1 MGNMGTNYR
10 GKKEEVRA
18 LNAFI
23 NLTRAS
29 ESLIALQ
36 GRRLSEAGIT
46 VSQWGTLEALYHLGS
61 MSQTELGKKLLKSG
75 GNITM
80 VVNNLEKR
88 ALVQRKRDKEDRRF
102 LEIHLTA
109 KGTRL
114 VERVLPQHVA
124 GIVDD
129 FGRLTAD
136 ELEELR
142 RMCRKLGKAPE
153 TD

>member
-1 MGNMGTNYR
+1 MGSHYR
-10 GKKEEVRA
+10 GNKEEVRA

-36 GRRLSEAGIT
+36 ARRLSAAELT
-46 VSQWGTLEALYHLGS
+46 VTQWGALEALYHIGA

-75 GNITM
+75 GNITL

-88 ALVQRKRDKEDRRF
+88 ALVQRKRDKGDRRI
-102 LEIHLTA
+102 LEIRLTA
-109 KGTRL
+109 KGARL
-114 VERVLPQHVA
+114 VERVLPRHVA

-129 FGRLTAD
+129 LNRLNAG
-136 ELEELR
+136 ELDELR
-142 RMCRKLGKAPE
+142 RLCRTLGKTIE
-153 TD
+153 NE

>member
-1 MGNMGTNYR
+1 MGSHYR
-10 GKKEEVRA
+10 GKNEEIRA

-36 GRRLSEAGIT
+36 GRRLSEEGLT
-46 VSQWGTLEALYHLGS
+46 VSQWGTLEVLYHLGA
-61 MSQTELGKKLLKSG
+61 MCQKDLGKKLLKSG

-88 ALVQRKRDKEDRRF
+88 ALVNRKRDKGDRRF
-102 LEIHLTA
+102 LEICLTA
-109 KGTRL
+109 KGRRL
-114 VERVLPQHVA
+114 VERVLPRHVA
-124 GIVDD
+124 GIVGDMN
-129 FGRLTAD
+129 RLGAG

-142 RMCRKLGKAPE
+142 RMCRKLG
-153 TD
+153 TGDDND